1 MSAPTSVSRPHFVSK
16 SRDDFSPVVA
26 VRAGAR
32 QVKDQPRIEA
42 AGLNAHRDAAAT
54 EAVTDWLRG
63 IRVFQPLMERAP
75 ARRALG
81 APLPYS
87 AGFATPI
94 ALYVSQKWA

>member
-1 MSAPTSVSRPHFVSK
+1 M
-16 SRDDFSPVVA
+16 VA
-26 VRAGAR
+26 RCEGRCEAT

-42 AGLNAHRDAAAT
+42 AGLNAHRDPAAT
-54 EAVTDWLRG
+54 EAVSDQLRG

-81 APLPYS
+81 APLPSS